1 MGFPAV
7 NSTSLGDLPT
17 LPLMKAPSP
26 TNGEYVSRAIL
37 FMGEFVGI
45 YSFGR
50 IRKLI
55 CFSFCVNEAQR
66 KEVIESKPVIGFDS
80 L

>member
-7 NSTSLGDLPT
+7 NSTSLGSLPT

-26 TNGEYVSRAIL
+26 TNGDYVSGAIR
-37 FMGEFVGI
+37 FMGEFAGI

-55 CFSFCVNEAQR
+55 YFSFCVNEAQK
-66 KEVIESKPVIGFDS
+66 KEVTESKPVLGF
-80 L
+80 